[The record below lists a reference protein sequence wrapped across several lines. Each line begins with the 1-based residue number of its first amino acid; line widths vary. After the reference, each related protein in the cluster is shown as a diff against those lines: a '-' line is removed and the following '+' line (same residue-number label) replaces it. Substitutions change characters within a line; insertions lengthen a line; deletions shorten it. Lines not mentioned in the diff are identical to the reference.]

1 MKGKSLGYDPNL
13 GRKFL
18 AENDGLILGAGQDS
32 TDGEDDN
39 EIDEQDLRDYL
50 MDEGLSID
58 AQSLHDAGMILRDR
72 KAKQR
77 KDK

>member
-18 AENDGLILGAGQDS
+18 EENDSLIIGTGQDT
-32 TDGEDDN
+32 TDDEDDN

-50 MDEGLSID
+50 MDEGLPID
-58 AQSLHDAGMILRDR
+58 AQSLHDAGMILRKR
-72 KAKQR
+72 QPKQR
-77 KDK
+77 DGK

>member
-1 MKGKSLGYDPNL
+1 MKGKSFGYDPNL

-18 AENDGLILGAGQDS
+18 AENDGLIIGTGQDN
-32 TDGEDDN
+32 TDDADDN

-50 MDEGLSID
+50 MDEGLPID
-58 AQSLHDAGMILRDR
+58 AQSLHDAEMILRDR

-77 KDK
+77 EGK